1 MEVQLDE
8 SLRRSD
14 LPLPGDLYYYKGYE
28 GGVVQ
33 GEVIRSYCFAE
44 MRNPNGT
51 WQTLTFFQD
60 LSLTKKEVGTPV
72 NLRGYYEDNRQL
84 KLELCF
90 EEVEEGAFGG
100 VEVLIS
106 SKLFGRSLI
115 ILFISPLC
123 QPHDQQ
129 GRTKM
134 SMEMKLARLENR
146 VARMEKEAMLKKIK
160 QAIVKVVRGLGLDLE
175 KLKKAVQGAET

>member
-1 MEVQLDE
+1 MKKPHPVEVQLDE

-51 WQTLTFFQD
+51 WQTVFFQD
-60 LSLTKKEVGTPV
+60 LSLTKKGVSTPV

-84 KLELCF
+84 KLKKEL
-90 EEVEEGAFGG
+90 GALKSSSSL
-100 VEVLIS
+100 LI
-106 SKLFGRSLI
+106 FY
-115 ILFISPLC
+115 
-123 QPHDQQ
+123 
-129 GRTKM
+129 
-134 SMEMKLARLENR
+134 
-146 VARMEKEAMLKKIK
+146 
-160 QAIVKVVRGLGLDLE
+160 
-175 KLKKAVQGAET
+175 